1 MSTAR
6 MAVVLGAASLLLA
19 TDLRAEIL
27 VGTVELRRRID
38 EQPEAFDQ
46 SVDDLVK
53 LTLRE
58 ASLR

>member
-1 MSTAR
+1 